1 MVDKKDIVK
10 ILESENIK
18 FDLIEHEAVYTMDDI
33 EKLNLGNYGTEVK
46 NLFLRDEKGKNHF
59 LIIAKEDTKIDMK
72 ELKNIINSSRL
83 SFASEDRLK
92 KYLPHEVEF
101 EANNGGHEYSDKVDE
116 KLREAGVRMNITNR
130 KAPSKQSKLGKILQ
144 YTPEIKNFYF
154 LDSSHRTKE
163 YEKFMREV
171 TTFSQTGKNP
181 HDKAIVA

>member
-10 ILESENIK
+10 ILENENIK
-18 FDLIEHEAVYTMDDI
+18 FNLIEHEAVYTMDDI

-92 KYLPHEVEF
+92 NYMNLTRGCVSPFGILNNDTKDVKVFIDNKLKGDMSIGVHPNENTATIFIATSDIEKIIKEHGNLVEYISF
-101 EANNGGHEYSDKVDE
+101 
-116 KLREAGVRMNITNR
+116 
-130 KAPSKQSKLGKILQ
+130 
-144 YTPEIKNFYF
+144 
-154 LDSSHRTKE
+154 
-163 YEKFMREV
+163 
-171 TTFSQTGKNP
+171 
-181 HDKAIVA
+181 

>member
-18 FDLIEHEAVYTMDDI
+18 FNLIEHEAVYTMDDI

-92 KYLPHEVEF
+92 KYLNLTRGCVSPFGILNNDTKDVKVFIDNKLKGDMSIGVHPNENTATIFIATSDIEKIIKEHGNLVEYISF
-101 EANNGGHEYSDKVDE
+101 
-116 KLREAGVRMNITNR
+116 
-130 KAPSKQSKLGKILQ
+130 
-144 YTPEIKNFYF
+144 
-154 LDSSHRTKE
+154 
-163 YEKFMREV
+163 
-171 TTFSQTGKNP
+171 
-181 HDKAIVA
+181 

>member
-92 KYLPHEVEF
+92 KYLNLIF
-101 EANNGGHEYSDKVDE
+101 LY
-116 KLREAGVRMNITNR
+116 KLDLFSPNI
-130 KAPSKQSKLGKILQ
+130 LILC
-144 YTPEIKNFYF
+144 
-154 LDSSHRTKE
+154 DSSSNKLQIKPI
-163 YEKFMREV
+163 YLPC
-171 TTFSQTGKNP
+171 Q
-181 HDKAIVA
+181 

>member
-18 FDLIEHEAVYTMDDI
+18 FNLIEHEAVYTMDDI

-46 NLFLRDEKGKNHF
+46 NLFIRDEKGKNHF

-92 KYLPHEVEF
+92 KYL
-101 EANNGGHEYSDKVDE
+101 N
-116 KLREAGVRMNITNR
+116 LI
-130 KAPSKQSKLGKILQ
+130 
-144 YTPEIKNFYF
+144 
-154 LDSSHRTKE
+154 
-163 YEKFMREV
+163 
-171 TTFSQTGKNP
+171 
-181 HDKAIVA
+181 

>member
-18 FDLIEHEAVYTMDDI
+18 FNLIEHEAVYTMDDI

-83 SFASEDRLK
+83 SFALFALS
-92 KYLPHEVEF
+92 V
-101 EANNGGHEYSDKVDE
+101 N
-116 KLREAGVRMNITNR
+116 
-130 KAPSKQSKLGKILQ
+130 
-144 YTPEIKNFYF
+144 
-154 LDSSHRTKE
+154 SSR
-163 YEKFMREV
+163 RSV
-171 TTFSQTGKNP
+171 
-181 HDKAIVA
+181 